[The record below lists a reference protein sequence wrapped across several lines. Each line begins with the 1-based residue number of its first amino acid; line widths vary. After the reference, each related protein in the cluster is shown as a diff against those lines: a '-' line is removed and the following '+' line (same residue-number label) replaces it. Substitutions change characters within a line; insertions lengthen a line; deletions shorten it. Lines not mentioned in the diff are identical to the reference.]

1 MLRTSW
7 KIQTER
13 VSIFYVCS
21 NAQLFEHGEFFQQF
35 WKMLMFFFFEI
46 GRQFL
51 RKIWQ

>member
-13 VSIFYVCS
+13 VSIFDVCS

-35 WKMLMFFFFEI
+35 WKMLMFFFEI